1 MLSVA
6 PQFSSTA
13 ADGAKLLPPTFIFIS
28 LTQALTG
35 HVEHV
40 APVRSHLYSIAENDL
55 FYYKI
60 ESRYFLTDG
69 QMLHSTVSPQPA
81 HRWGRR
87 S

>member
-13 ADGAKLLPPTFIFIS
+13 ADGAELLPPTFIFIS

-40 APVRSHLYSIAENDL
+40 APVRGHL
-55 FYYKI
+55 
-60 ESRYFLTDG
+60 
-69 QMLHSTVSPQPA
+69 
-81 HRWGRR
+81 
-87 S
+87 